1 MKMQANSLSPKWP
14 EQRGRGLHFVRSAI
28 NSALVEA
35 PLGVGYRLHLW
46 VIQILIQEKTPALWT
61 KPWRNFFHYF
71 EIMVSNDS
79 MKPETLVEHG

>member
-35 PLGVGYRLHLW
+35 PLGVGYRLQLW
-46 VIQILIQEKTPALWT
+46 VIQILIQEKDLVN
-61 KPWRNFFHYF
+61 KN
-71 EIMVSNDS
+71 EKCVSKIN
-79 MKPETLVEHG
+79 